1 MKKYLKVLLM
11 VLFLCGTILPN
22 INVKA
27 EAVEDVTEEPSAVG
41 TMFPFS
47 NYEYIV
53 LPDGTVEI
61 TKYHYSKVYK
71 EIAIASTIDGRK
83 VTSIG
88 YNAFTACIGVDKI
101 TIPDSVTNIG
111 NNAFS
116 ACGTLKDIIIPNSVT
131 SMGTDVFW
139 GCNYVVIHC
148 GVGSAA
154 ESYAIANNHSY
165 NNFSMYDITLSD
177 TIYAYDGTVK
187 RPTVTIKDSN
197 KTLQNE
203 TDYTLKYDNDTAIGT
218 ATVTITG
225 KGSYVGTIIKEYTI
239 EKAAY
244 YNVDIHGGVWNGR
257 NYVIGGIMM
266 TDIFFCDGT
275 YTYYLQLDGTPMK
288 NRLTY
293 HPDGEHIIYL
303 DEDGHEL
310 FDKFQY
316 CADVVYTCYFDSQGY
331 LYKDVLTF
339 SNDKVYYL
347 DGTGRMKQGEYFTF
361 DNGVDVG
368 YAQEDGSLINTGFGY
383 DSWGR
388 VVFYHWNGMIAR
400 GLITDGVWYY
410 HMDETDG
417 HLLGQFPV
425 S

>member
-1 MKKYLKVLLM
+1 MKKYLKALLM
-11 VLFLCGTILPN
+11 VLLLCGTMLPN

-27 EAVEDVTEEPSAVG
+27 EAVEDVTEEPNSVG
-41 TMFPFS
+41 TMIPFS
-47 NYEYIV
+47 NYEYKV

-61 TKYHYSKVYK
+61 TKYHYSTVYK
-71 EIAIASTIDGRK
+71 EINIVDTIDGRK

-88 YNAFTACIGVDKI
+88 YNAFTACIGADKI
-101 TIPDSVTNIG
+101 TIPDGVTSIG

-116 ACGTLKDIIIPNSVT
+116 ACSTLKEIIIPNSVT
-131 SMGTDVFW
+131 SMGNDVFW

-148 GVGSAA
+148 NLNSAA
-154 ESYAIANNHSY
+154 EAYAIANNHLY
-165 NNFSMYDITLSD
+165 NNFSSDITLSE
-177 TIYAYDGTVK
+177 TTYAYDGTAK
-187 RPTVTIKDSN
+187 TPTVTIKDGD
-197 KTLQNE
+197 KTLKNG
-203 TDYTLKYDNDTAIGT
+203 TDYTLKYDNNTAIGT

-239 EKAAY
+239 EKAEY
-244 YNVDIHGGVWNGR
+244 YNINTHGGVWNGT
-257 NYVIGGIMM
+257 NYVIGGLMM
-266 TDIFFCDGT
+266 TDIFFSDGT

-293 HPDGEHIIYL
+293 HPDGEHLIYL

-310 FDKFQY
+310 FDQFKY
-316 CADVVYTCYFDSQGY
+316 CEDVGYTCYFNTFGY
-331 LYKDVLTF
+331 LYKDEITF
-339 SNDKVYYL
+339 YNGKPYYL
-347 DGTGRMKQGEYFTF
+347 DGTGRMKQGEYFKF
-361 DNGVDVG
+361 DNGVDIG

-383 DSWGR
+383 DPWGR

-425 S
+425 N